1 MRKTEVSTMDGIGRP
16 KQHVPI
22 FVGST
27 WEDVKDHRKAV
38 RDTLHRLETIV
49 RGMEYFGSKP
59 GSPREECLKA
69 VRSCR
74 VYIGVFAMRYGS
86 IDEETGKSMTHIEY
100 DEAQLLRLPT
110 LIYLIDENKQPVI
123 PKFVDIGES
132 GTKLADLKAELKRRF
147 TVSFFTTPEDLAKR
161 LSQDLPPILE
171 NIGIEIEKKEEEAV
185 PADDKELIRRFKV
198 RPKKYAGQD
207 ITLNGVVQGGA
218 GNVLSDTASA
228 FDLTLGDAIQ
238 RKIDFPLLDDFKQV
252 VGEGKM
258 ADWLE
263 DVKQGTSQKMR
274 IRLLFGENVEV
285 DWTDDGPITHTEVL
299 LGYKLME
306 LLGR

>member
-1 MRKTEVSTMDGIGRP
+1 MDGIGRP
-16 KQHVPI
+16 KQYVPI

-27 WEDVKDHRKAV
+27 YEDVKKYRTAV
-38 RDTLHRLETIV
+38 RETLHRLETIV

-59 GSPREECLKA
+59 GSPKEECLKA
-69 VRSCR
+69 VRNCS
-74 VYIGVFAMRYGS
+74 VYVGIFAMRYGS

-110 LIYLIDENKQPVI
+110 LIYLIDEDKQPVI

-132 GTKLADLKAELKRRF
+132 ARKLVDLKAELKRRF

-161 LSQDLPPILE
+161 VSQDLPPVLE
-171 NIGIEIEKKEEEAV
+171 NIGVEIKKKEEEAI
-185 PADDKELIRRFKV
+185 PADVKELIRRFKV

-218 GNVLSDTASA
+218 SNIFSDKASA
-228 FDLTLGDAIQ
+228 FNLTLGDAIQ
-238 RKIDFPLLDDFKQV
+238 RKIDFPLLNDSEWV
-252 VGEGKM
+252 VAEGKM
-258 ADWLE
+258 ADWFE

-274 IRLLFGENVEV
+274 IRLLFGESVDV
-285 DWTDDGPITHTEVL
+285 DWTDDGPISRTEGL
-299 LGYKLME
+299 FGYKLME
-306 LLGR
+306 LLGS